1 MTCIRACPVYIYSNP
16 YSPFLLHNSNPHKGS
31 REESSQEQKDS
42 EEGTHLQDAQKS
54 GKAPPSSGTHDSGIN
69 ALSYSVDESSTRRP
83 STPTLVF
90 PLPQRSLP
98 LLLPTAPNEA
108 AYNETPGSTNTPVSS
123 STESQVCGV
132 ATSHLTL
139 PADRYVVE
147 RLRNLTLDGKQMEA
161 LKEENQQLTK
171 KVQQNEEALKNLKDE
186 IEKMNITKCQEIKNV
201 ENIEIRNEGE
211 LDQLKSHVAEL
222 QKKLEEKTLELQKS
236 LNESIAHVMQVQFH
250 EQKVQDLKK
259 ELSEEKD
266 KVEIKEKE
274 IINLKDKIRDMEI
287 DKIKLSADYKEKI
300 HVLEKEREVLKTKL
314 EMGAQVEAKE
324 KENCCLRLK
333 LEMAE
338 KNQIIQG
345 ELEMERNLRR
355 VAEQEKEEVVRK
367 LEASEDEVRD
377 LRSQLMKRK
386 SSWWF

>member
-1 MTCIRACPVYIYSNP
+1 M
-16 YSPFLLHNSNPHKGS
+16 
-31 REESSQEQKDS
+31 
-42 EEGTHLQDAQKS
+42 
-54 GKAPPSSGTHDSGIN
+54 
-69 ALSYSVDESSTRRP
+69 DESSSRRP

-90 PLPQRSLP
+90 PHTLPQRSLP
-98 LLLPTAPNEA
+98 SLPTAPNEA
-108 AYNETPGSTNTPVSS
+108 AYNESPGSTNTPVSS
-123 STESQVCGV
+123 YTESQVCGV
-132 ATSHLTL
+132 TTSRLTL

-147 RLRNLTLDGKQMEA
+147 KLRNLTLDGKQMEA

-171 KVQQNEEALKNLKDE
+171 KVQQNEEALTNLKEE
-186 IEKMNITKCQEIKNV
+186 IEKINMTKCQEIRNL
-201 ENIEIRNEGE
+201 ENKEIKNEGE

-222 QKKLEEKTLELQKS
+222 QKKLEEKKLELQKS
-236 LNESIAHVMQVQFH
+236 LNESSVHVMQVQFH

-274 IINLKDKIRDMEI
+274 ISNLKDKIRDMEI

-300 HVLEKEREVLKTKL
+300 HALEKEREVLKTKL

-338 KNQIIQG
+338 KNQVIQG
-345 ELEMERNLRR
+345 
-355 VAEQEKEEVVRK
+355 
-367 LEASEDEVRD
+367 
-377 LRSQLMKRK
+377 
-386 SSWWF
+386 